1 MTLGATTLLGERLP
15 AFGLGAAP
23 LGNLYRAMSDTDAAQ
38 LLADAW
44 ETGVRYFDTAPLYGF
59 GLSERRLGDFLRTH
73 PRNDYVLSTKVGR
86 RLRPNTGDHPQR
98 TYFIDAD
105 PCEPVFDYSYDG
117 IMRAFEDSLTRLG
130 TDRIDI
136 LLMHDIGGAT
146 HGEDHAAR
154 FRLAMDGGY
163 KAMDELR
170 RSGAVAAIGLGV
182 NEWQV
187 CAEAVAC
194 HQWDCMLLA
203 GRYTL
208 LGQEAADFLNLCAD
222 TNIPVIAAGVFNS
235 GILATGAGNAARF
248 DYDIAPAPVT
258 ARVNHLNEICLR
270 HQVPLGAA
278 AMQFVSAHPAVRS
291 LVAGVGSAREL
302 AQVCQWAAT
311 AVPQAFWADLVS
323 EGLLRA
329 AAPLPGVH
337 GR

>member
-1 MTLGATTLLGERLP
+1 MTFGATTLLGERLP
-15 AFGLGAAP
+15 AFGFGAAL
-23 LGNLYRAMSDTDAAQ
+23 LGNLYRAMSDADAAQ
-38 LLADAW
+38 LLAGAWDA
-44 ETGVRYFDTAPLYGF
+44 GVRYFDTAPLYGF

-73 PRNDYVLSTKVGR
+73 PRDDYVLSTKVGR
-86 RLRPNTGDHPQR
+86 RLRPNAGDHPQR
-98 TYFIDAD
+98 AYFIDAD
-105 PCEPVFDYSYDG
+105 PCEPDFDYSYDG

-136 LLMHDIGGAT
+136 LLMHDIGEAT
-146 HGEDHAAR
+146 HGEDHAAQ
-154 FRLAMDGGY
+154 FRVAMDGGY

-187 CAEAVAC
+187 CAEAIAC

-208 LGQEAADFLNLCAD
+208 LGQEGADFLNLCAD

-248 DYDIAPAPVT
+248 DYDIASASVT
-258 ARVNHLNEICLR
+258 ARVNHLSDICVR

-278 AMQFVSAHPAVRS
+278 AMQFVAAHPAVRS
-291 LVAGVGSAREL
+291 LIAGVGSTREL
-302 AQVCQWAAT
+302 TQVCQWAAT

-329 AAPLPGVH
+329 DAPLPGDQ